1 MSDSQKK
8 HELHFKKISSQKIL
22 KTVAVASGLI
32 AVLSFISFDFY
43 NFIDRAFDLSFNQTG
58 VAIIFSFTSF
68 IIFSF
73 LYLQSG
79 GKIISRKAT
88 PELLDSE
95 KILKELSNQ
104 KEWAIAE
111 VASLNKKIKIFESDK
126 GLSADE
132 KKTII
137 SNAAAKVSEDA
148 IKTIFEK
155 ETYELQNKIKEQ
167 LGFERLTNASE
178 RIIFR
183 LRREI
188 TDLRLRS
195 NINLLIGM
203 SITAGGLYLLWSTIS
218 MIDTSELLKE
228 LASEGNEANVKFIK
242 SLTLPIIPRVSLVIF
257 IEIFAYFFLRLYK
270 NGLDEIKYFQNE
282 LTNIESKLA
291 AVEFSFITSNTDGLK
306 TSIEALSKTE
316 RNFVLEKG
324 QTTVELER
332 AKSDSELTKNL
343 VRTIPR
349 LLRHGKSK

>member
-1 MSDSQKK
+1 MPDYQNKN
-8 HELHFKKISSQKIL
+8 ELHFKKISSQKIL
-22 KTVAVASGLI
+22 KTLAVATGLI
-32 AVLSFISFDFY
+32 AVLSFVSFDFY
-43 NFIDRAFDLSFNQTG
+43 NFINQAFDLSFNRTG

-79 GKIISRKAT
+79 GKVISRKAA

-95 KILKELSNQ
+95 KILNELSNQ
-104 KEWAIAE
+104 KEWTIAE

-167 LGFERLTNASE
+167 LGFEKLTKASE
-178 RIIFR
+178 HIIFR

-218 MIDTSELLKE
+218 MIDTSELLKQ
-228 LASEGNEANVKFIK
+228 LASEGSEANVKFIK
-242 SLTLPIIPRVSLVIF
+242 NLTLPIIPRVSLVIF

-291 AVEFSFITSNTDGLK
+291 AVEFSFITSNADGLK

-349 LLRHGKSK
+349 LLGHGKSK